1 MNKLIETLAALVLSG
16 ADTKITRLD
25 ENTYKLKSDYGYND
39 GYFQY
44 DVHYYDWMIAEVGI
58 DGTIWSAVRKT
69 GSDFWN
75 GGGELSEER
84 VVNFGDPEWELPNE
98 AKEAVLKN
106 EEKILALQVG
116 EFVEFDRDGNHK
128 IEYVSASA
136 GRIGLQK

>member
-44 DVHYYDWMIAEVGI
+44 DVHYYDWMTAEVGM

-98 AKEAVLKN
+98 AKEVILNNA
-106 EEKILALQVG
+106 EKILGLYVG
-116 EFVEFDRDGNHK
+116 EVLELDREGK
-128 IEYVSASA
+128 TEYATHT

>member
-1 MNKLIETLAALVLSG
+1 MNKLIETLAALNLSG
-16 ADTKITRLD
+16 ADTKITRVD
-25 ENTYKLKSDYGYND
+25 ENTFKLKSDYGYND

-44 DVHYYDWMIAEVGI
+44 DVHYYDWMTAEVGM

-84 VVNFGDPEWELPNE
+84 VVNFGDPEWKLPNE

-128 IEYVSASA
+128 IEYISASA

>member
-1 MNKLIETLAALVLSG
+1 MNKLIETLASLNLSS
-16 ADTKITRLD
+16 ADTKIIRLD
-25 ENTYKLKSDYGYND
+25 ENSYKLESNYGYND
-39 GYFQY
+39 SYFQY
-44 DVHYYDWMIAEVGI
+44 DVYYYDWMTAEVGM

-98 AKEAVLKN
+98 AKDVILNNA
-106 EEKILALQVG
+106 EKILGLYVG
-116 EFVEFDRDGNHK
+116 EVLELDREGK
-128 IEYVSASA
+128 TEYATHT

>member
-44 DVHYYDWMIAEVGI
+44 DVHYYDWMTAEVDT
-58 DGTIWSAVRKT
+58 DGTIWSAVRKS
-69 GSDFWN
+69 GSEFWN

-84 VVNFGDPEWELPNE
+84 VVNFGDPEWKLPNE
-98 AKEAVLKN
+98 AKEVILDNA
-106 EEKILALQVG
+106 EKILELSVG
-116 EFVEFDRDGNHK
+116 EVLKLDREGK
-128 IEYVSASA
+128 TEYATHT

>member
-16 ADTKITRLD
+16 ADTKITRLED
-25 ENTYKLKSDYGYND
+25 RYEFKSDYGYND
-39 GYFQY
+39 GYYQY
-44 DVHYYDWMIAEVGI
+44 DVHYYSWMRAEVDM
-58 DGTIWSAVRKT
+58 DGNILSASLT
-69 GSDFWN
+69 SGSEFWN
-75 GGGELSEER
+75 GGGEMSEKR
-84 VVNFGDPEWELPNE
+84 VVKLGDPEWELPNE

-116 EFVEFDRDGNHK
+116 EFVEFDRDGNGK

>member
-44 DVHYYDWMIAEVGI
+44 DVHYYDWMTAEVDV
-58 DGTIWSAVRKT
+58 DGNIFSAVRKS
-69 GSDFWN
+69 GSEFWN
-75 GGGELSEER
+75 GGGEMSEEN
-84 VVNFGDPEWELPNE
+84 VVNFGDPDWKLPNE
-98 AKEAVLKN
+98 AKEVILDNA
-106 EEKILALQVG
+106 EKILALSVG
-116 EFVEFDRDGNHK
+116 EVLELDREGK
-128 IEYVSASA
+128 TEYATHT

>member
-1 MNKLIETLAALVLSG
+1 MNKLIETLAALVLSC

-44 DVHYYDWMIAEVGI
+44 DVHYYDWMTAEVGM

-98 AKEAVLKN
+98 AKEVILDNA
-106 EEKILALQVG
+106 EKILELSVG
-116 EFVEFDRDGNHK
+116 EVLKLDREGK
-128 IEYVSASA
+128 TEYATHT